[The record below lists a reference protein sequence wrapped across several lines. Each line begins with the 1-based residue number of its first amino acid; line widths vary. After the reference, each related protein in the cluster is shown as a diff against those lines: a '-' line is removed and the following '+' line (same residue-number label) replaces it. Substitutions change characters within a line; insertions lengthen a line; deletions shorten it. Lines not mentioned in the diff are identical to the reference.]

1 MSGKITKG
9 IIVTLLLSL
18 LYYGYTLIQ
27 NNTSKYTQFEHTIDS
42 LSGEITK
49 LDSSHIKQDSVITL
63 YKDSVVYLDNI
74 IVEEKIKYT
83 EIKHKFN
90 ETRTRIIHYTPNLLF
105 QLRSYK
111 ELGKPLIR
119 CHSYKCQ
126 QVF

>member
-18 LYYGYTLIQ
+18 LYYGYILIQ
-27 NNTSKYTQFEHTIDS
+27 NNTSKYTQFEHAIDS

-49 LDSSHIKQDSVITL
+49 LDSAHIKQDSTITL

-90 ETRTRIIHYTPNLLF
+90 EKRTHITNYTPT
-105 QLRSYK
+105 QLDSFFSKRYGQFESD
-111 ELGKPLIR
+111 LILPG
-119 CHSYKCQ
+119 S
-126 QVF
+126 